1 MKGFSVGKIVGI
13 DIGTTCGWG
22 LIGPDGRRVAS
33 GKWDLKARRHE
44 GGGMRFLRFGRL
56 LTELLEGQ
64 QVEAVVYEEVRRHM
78 GTDAAH
84 VYGGLV
90 AHLQTVCEVK
100 GIPYTGI
107 PVGTVKKAAT
117 GKGNAGKEAMVDAAK
132 VRWPELADLVL
143 ALEDDEAD
151 ALWVAE
157 SWRIG
162 HG

>member
-1 MKGFSVGKIVGI
+1 MKGDFVSNIIGI
-13 DIGTTCGWG
+13 DLGTACGWA
-22 LIGPDGRRVAS
+22 LLSPDGARLAS
-33 GKWDLKARRHE
+33 GEWDLRSRRHE
-44 GGGMRFLRFGRL
+44 GGGMRFLRFSRL

-64 QVEAVVYEEVRRHM
+64 QVEAVAYEEVQRHL

-107 PVGTVKKAAT
+107 PVGTVKKQAT
-117 GKGNAGKEAMVDAAK
+117 GKGNAGKEAMVEAA
-132 VRWPELADLVL
+132 RGAWPGLAPNLGDN
-143 ALEDDEAD
+143 EAD

-157 SWRIG
+157 SWRRG